1 MYITEKFIMPP
12 ITKFINWSAF
22 IISFAFGVFAVYVT
36 APLTRKIIVYP
47 SPDNV
52 DILQYKDQSGQYYKF
67 HEKKVKCP
75 TDSTKITKTPIQ
87 A

>member
-1 MYITEKFIMPP
+1 MI

-22 IISFAFGVFAVYVT
+22 IISFAFGVFDVYIT
-36 APLTRKIIVYP
+36 APPSRKIIVYP

-52 DILQYKDQSGQYYKF
+52 DVLQYKDQSGQYFKF
-67 HEKKVKCP
+67 NETKTKCP
-75 TDSTKITKTPIQ
+75 SDSSKITTTPIQ